1 MKASLPLAT
10 VLATLTVLGTHAAPP
25 RKPTLEILSMANP
38 PYPHHLSQRGI
49 LEGEAE
55 VIVSINPD
63 GRTADW
69 LVTACSDPAFE
80 KMAAE
85 ILPTLECRLP
95 PSTSRDG
102 PGRIKLRFFF
112 ETSGVVI
119 SQTAG
124 STVDSLIT
132 RITPARRINKLGTL
146 NQLDHALALR
156 HTVAPLYPESLHEAA
171 GARVTLEFLIDETG
185 RVRMPVLHAG
195 DNEVLARAAAHALL
209 DWRFTPP
216 TRDGQPV
223 IVSAR
228 QEFILPPR

>member
-1 MKASLPLAT
+1 MKAFASLAT
-10 VLATLTVLGTHAAPP
+10 VLAALLCPGTHAAPL
-25 RKPTLEILSMANP
+25 RKPSLEILSMANP
-38 PYPHHLSQRGI
+38 PFPHHLSQRGI

-69 LVTACSDPAFE
+69 LVTACTDPAFE

-95 PSTSRDG
+95 STSRDG
-102 PGRIKLRFFF
+102 PGRIKLNFFF
-112 ETSGVVI
+112 ETKGVII
-119 SQTAG
+119 SQNAS

-132 RITPARRINKLGTL
+132 RITPVRRINKLGTL
-146 NQLDHALALR
+146 RQLDHALTLR
-156 HTVAPLYPESLHEAA
+156 HSVAPRYPESLHEAA

-195 DNEVLARAAAHALL
+195 DNQLLAHAATNALL
-209 DWRFTPP
+209 DWQFTPP
-216 TRDGQPV
+216 TRAGQPV